1 MRRLILQP
9 QQTGKSNMA
18 HHSALIVG
26 LSGLALTPDE
36 ARFLRAVRP
45 CGIILFTRNVAEPDQ
60 IRRLVAA
67 AHDAIGTS
75 DILVLIDQ
83 EGGRVRRLRPPLGRD
98 LPPAANY
105 ALLHALAPQAAIEA
119 AFRTS
124 RLLASDLKA
133 LSINTN
139 CAPVLDLPVLGAHDI
154 IGDRAYGMAAST
166 IIALARA
173 VADGHQAGGVLPII
187 KHIPGHGRACAD
199 SHHEL
204 PRVTTAHSELSAT
217 DFAPFAALANQ
228 PAAMT
233 AHVVYESI
241 DPIQPAS
248 TSQRL
253 IETIIRR
260 EIGFDGLLMSD
271 DLSMEALTGT
281 ITARCEA
288 VIAAGCDV
296 ALHCNGVLAE
306 MTAAAAVAPPLSGPA
321 LARFERAFAVTR
333 RSQPF
338 DEAAALAS
346 LERVLN
352 TTPQRVESV

>member
-1 MRRLILQP
+1 
-9 QQTGKSNMA
+9 MA
-18 HHSALIVG
+18 HPSALIVG
-26 LSGLALTPDE
+26 LAGLTLTPDE
-36 ARFLRAVRP
+36 AVFLRSVRP
-45 CGIILFTRNVAEPDQ
+45 CGIILFARNVAQPDQ

-67 AHDAIGTS
+67 AQAAVGTA

-105 ALLHALAPQAAIEA
+105 ALLHALDPPAAVEA
-119 AFRTS
+119 AFRTA
-124 RLLASDLKA
+124 RLLARDLKA

-139 CAPVLDLPVLGAHDI
+139 CAPVLDLPVPGAHDI
-154 IGDRAYGMAAST
+154 IGDRAYGMTAET

-173 VADGHQAGGVLPII
+173 VADGLQAGGVLPII
-187 KHIPGHGRACAD
+187 KHIPGHGRALAD

-204 PRVTTAHSELSAT
+204 PRVRASHPELSAT
-217 DFAPFAALANQ
+217 DFALFAALAGR

-241 DPIQPAS
+241 DPIAPAS
-248 TSQRL
+248 TSKRV
-253 IETIIRR
+253 INAIIRQ
-260 EIGFDGLLMSD
+260 EIGFDGFLMSD
-271 DLSMEALTGT
+271 DLSMQALSGT
-281 ITARCEA
+281 IAARCEA

-296 ALHCNGVLAE
+296 ALHCNGDLAE
-306 MTAAAAVAPPLSGPA
+306 MTQAAAVAPALSGPA

-333 RSQPF
+333 RAEAF
-338 DEAAALAS
+338 DEAAALTS

-352 TTPQRVESV
+352 IATQRIESV